1 MLTIKRAFL
10 RHELW
15 AVKMAQAYPIAALY
29 FMGSLSVWG
38 LPLTP
43 LSFLLFFG
51 MIRLVEM
58 GRVIPAIALSAVG
71 TFFGVAFLV
80 IVAPWFFRWYFVA
93 FGLMMGRGA
102 MAERKLL
109 ETRKRLEALS
119 T

>member
-15 AVKMAQAYPIAALY
+15 AIKMAQAYPIAALY
-29 FMGSLSVWG
+29 FMGSLWVWG
-38 LPLTP
+38 LPLIP
-43 LSFLLFFG
+43 LSFSLVVG
-51 MIRLVEM
+51 MIRLFEM
-58 GRVIPAIALSAVG
+58 GRVIPATALSAVG
-71 TFFGVAFLV
+71 TFIGIAFLV
-80 IVAPWFFRWYFVA
+80 IVAPWFIRWYFLA

-109 ETRKRLEALS
+109 ETRKRLETLY